1 MNVKHFVCNPFGENT
16 YIAYDETREAVVI
29 DPGFYDE
36 REFSVFK
43 LFLEREQL
51 SLKKVLNTHLHLDHC
66 IGNGFVKREWNLDAC
81 AHEADLFLL
90 QNASAQ
96 AQMFGLEISEALP
109 TDIRFLQEGEAL
121 KVGNMDFEVLEVPG
135 HSAGGLAFYEK
146 RAGVVFAG
154 DVLFCGSYGRY
165 DLPGGNFTTLKH
177 SIVQKLFKL
186 PENTV
191 VFCGHGQS
199 TSIGNEKI
207 GNDILSFM

>member
-1 MNVKHFVCNPFGENT
+1 MNVRHFVCNPFGENT
-16 YIAYDETREAVVI
+16 YLAFDETREAVVI

-36 REFSVFK
+36 REFLVFK
-43 LFLEREQL
+43 SFLERERL

-90 QNASAQ
+90 QNAGSQ
-96 AQMFGLEISEALP
+96 ARMFGLEISEELP
-109 TDIRFLQEGEAL
+109 TSIYPLQEGEAL

-146 RAGVVFAG
+146 KAGAIFAG
-154 DVLFCGSYGRY
+154 DVLFRGSYGRY
-165 DLPGGNFTTLKH
+165 DLPGGDFTALKH
-177 SIVQKLFKL
+177 SIVEKLFKL

-191 VFCGHGQS
+191 VFSGHGLS
-199 TSIGNEKI
+199 TTIGNEKI
-207 GNDILSFM
+207 GNDILGF